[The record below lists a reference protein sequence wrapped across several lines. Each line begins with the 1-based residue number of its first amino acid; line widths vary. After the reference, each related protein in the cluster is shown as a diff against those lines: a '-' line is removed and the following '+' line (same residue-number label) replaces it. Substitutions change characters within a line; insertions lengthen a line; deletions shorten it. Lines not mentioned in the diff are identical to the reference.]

1 MLDYVA
7 GAAITLGL
15 WLAFMVWVHYD
26 LKVRLRNRRAA
37 SGKFVDYIK
46 RGEGARTIYHR
57 PATPVAGLS

>member
-15 WLAFMVWVHYD
+15 WLAFMAWAHYD

-37 SGKFVDYIK
+37 RGRFVDHIK
-46 RGEGARTIYHR
+46 RG
-57 PATPVAGLS
+57 